1 MYSNKENVNIL
12 TALLVA
18 HGVRHAVVCP
28 GSRNAPITHNL
39 VVCPDIECCNVVDE
53 RSAGFYALGMALATA
68 SPVAVCVTSGTA
80 LLNLMPAVAEAS
92 YQRVPLVVVSADRPL
107 QWIDQLDGQTLPQG
121 DALGRFVRKAVTL
134 PEPHDDEERW
144 FCNRLVNEALLAA
157 RRQGGGPVHINV
169 PLSEPLYE
177 YTVEALP
184 DERTIFFA
192 PARSDKRL
200 LAECAGE
207 LSRSRRPMIVVGQT
221 KRDDLLAEDFAGLRK
236 PIVVLNEALSI
247 GCGACHFDEVLDK
260 VTREQSN
267 KVTKEQSNKV
277 LAPSSYA
284 SEQARAQGAV
294 PALPEAFTP
303 DFVLCLGGELVSK
316 RLKQYLRQ
324 LPTSTQVWAV
334 SEDGE
339 VRDTFCH
346 LHGVIEGHPADVL
359 ADLSELT
366 ADMPMKDSSEFFEL
380 WDNILASADEAID
393 ASEPPFS
400 PIAAVR
406 MLEEALDKVTK
417 EQGNKVQSSRFKVQG
432 VARHY
437 ANSTAVRLANRY
449 ARGYVWCTRGVN
461 GIEGTLSTA
470 AGFSLVSDEEVVC
483 VIGDLSFFY
492 DQNALWQR
500 ALGDK
505 LRILLLNNG
514 GGGIFERFEGLKES
528 PARDSVMARHTTS
541 AEGICQSYNVHY
553 RAARNMEELRE
564 GIEWLTTQET
574 PPHPSPKERGL
585 NCPDGRPRLL
595 EVFSRRE
602 SENEK

>member
-1 MYSNKENVNIL
+1 MMYTNKENVNIL
-12 TALLVA
+12 TALLVE

-92 YQRVPLVVVSADRPL
+92 YQRVPLVVVSADRPP
-107 QWIDQLDGQTLPQG
+107 QWIDQLNGQTLPQG

-192 PARSDKRL
+192 SARSDKRL
-200 LAECAGE
+200 LTECAGR
-207 LSRSRRPMIVVGQT
+207 LFSSRRPMIVVGQT
-221 KRDDLLAEDFAGLRK
+221 KRDDLLAEDFAGLHK
-236 PIVVLNEALSI
+236 PIVVLNEVLSI
-247 GCGACHFDEVLDK
+247 GCGACHFDEVLA
-260 VTREQSN
+260 N
-267 KVTKEQSNKV
+267 GG
-277 LAPSSYA
+277 
-284 SEQARAQGAV
+284 GA
-294 PALPEAFTP
+294 PALPEVFTP
-303 DFVLCLGGELVSK
+303 DFVLYLGGELVSK

-324 LPTSTQVWAV
+324 LPASTQVWAV

-359 ADLSELT
+359 AGLSELT
-366 ADMPMKDSSEFFEL
+366 ADVPMRDSTEFFEL
-380 WDNILASADEAID
+380 WDDILANADEAIER
-393 ASEPPFS
+393 SEPSFS
-400 PIAAVR
+400 PMAAVR

-417 EQGNKVQSSRFKVQG
+417 EQSNG

-449 ARGYVWCTRGVN
+449 ARGYVWCNRGVN

-500 ALGDK
+500 ALGDN

-514 GGGIFERFEGLKES
+514 GGGIFERFEGLKGS
-528 PARDSVMARHTTS
+528 PARDCVMARHTTS
-541 AEGICQSYNVHY
+541 AEGICQSYNVQY
-553 RAARNMEELRE
+553 RAARSMEELRE
-564 GIEWLTTQET
+564 GIGWLTTQET

-595 EVFSRRE
+595 EVFSLCE

>member
-1 MYSNKENVNIL
+1 MMYTNKENVNIL
-12 TALLVA
+12 TALLVE

-68 SPVAVCVTSGTA
+68 CPVAVCVTSGTA

-92 YQRVPLVVVSADRPL
+92 YQSVPLVVVSADRPP

-200 LAECAGE
+200 LTECAGR
-207 LSRSRRPMIVVGQT
+207 LFSSRRPMIVVGQT
-221 KRDDLLAEDFAGLRK
+221 KRDDLLAEDFAGLHK

-247 GCGACHFDEVLDK
+247 GCGACHFDEVLA
-260 VTREQSN
+260 N
-267 KVTKEQSNKV
+267 GG
-277 LAPSSYA
+277 
-284 SEQARAQGAV
+284 GA
-294 PALPEAFTP
+294 PALPEVFTP
-303 DFVLCLGGELVSK
+303 DFVLYLGGELVSK

-324 LPTSTQVWAV
+324 LPASTQVWAV

-359 ADLSELT
+359 AGLSELT
-366 ADMPMKDSSEFFEL
+366 ADVPMKDSTEFFEL
-380 WDNILASADEAID
+380 WDDILANADEAIER
-393 ASEPPFS
+393 SEPSFS
-400 PIAAVR
+400 PMAAVR

-417 EQGNKVQSSRFKVQG
+417 EQSNG

-449 ARGYVWCTRGVN
+449 ARGYVWCNRGVN

-500 ALGDK
+500 ALGDN

-514 GGGIFERFEGLKES
+514 GGGIFERFEGLKGS
-528 PARDSVMARHTTS
+528 PARDCVMARHTTS
-541 AEGICQSYNVHY
+541 AEGICQSYNVQY
-553 RAARNMEELRE
+553 RAARSMEELRE
-564 GIEWLTTQET
+564 GIGWLTTQET

-595 EVFSRRE
+595 EVFSLRE
-602 SENEK
+602 SEK

>member
-1 MYSNKENVNIL
+1 MYTNKENVNIL
-12 TALLVA
+12 TALFVE

-92 YQRVPLVVVSADRPL
+92 YQRVPLVVVSADRPP

-169 PLSEPLYE
+169 PLSDPLYE

-200 LAECAGE
+200 LTECAGR
-207 LSRSRRPMIVVGQT
+207 LFSSRRPMIVVGQT
-221 KRDDLLAEDFAGLRK
+221 KRDDLLLEDFAGLHK

-247 GCGACHFDEVLDK
+247 GRGACHFDEVLDK

-267 KVTKEQSNKV
+267 KVTQEQGNKVQSSRFKV

-284 SEQARAQGAV
+284 SEQARAQGAE
-294 PALPEAFTP
+294 PTLREAFTP
-303 DFVLCLGGELVSK
+303 DFVLYLGGELVSK
-316 RLKQYLRQ
+316 RLKQCLRQ
-324 LPTSTQVWAV
+324 LPASTQVWAV

-359 ADLSELT
+359 ADLAELT
-366 ADMPMKDSSEFFEL
+366 ADVPMRDSTEFFEL
-380 WDNILASADEAID
+380 WDDILANADEAID
-393 ASEPPFS
+393 TYEPPFS
-400 PIAAVR
+400 PMAAVR
-406 MLEEALDKVTK
+406 LLEEALDKVTK
-417 EQGNKVQSSRFKVQG
+417 EQSNG

-449 ARGYVWCTRGVN
+449 ARGYVWCNRGVN

-470 AGFSLVSDEEVVC
+470 AGFSLVCDEEVVC

-528 PARDSVMARHTTS
+528 PARDCVMARHTTS
-541 AEGICQSYNVHY
+541 AEGICQSYGVQY
-553 RAARNMEELRE
+553 RAARSMEELRE
-564 GIEWLTTQET
+564 GIEWLKPTPQT
-574 PPHPSPKERGL
+574 PPHPSSEERGL
-585 NCPDGRPRLL
+585 DCPDGRPRLL
-595 EVFSRRE
+595 EVFSLRE
-602 SENEK
+602 SEK

>member
-1 MYSNKENVNIL
+1 MMYTNKENVNIL
-12 TALLVA
+12 TALLVE

-68 SPVAVCVTSGTA
+68 CPVAVCVTSGTA

-92 YQRVPLVVVSADRPL
+92 YQSVPLVVVSADRPP

-200 LAECAGE
+200 LTECAGR
-207 LSRSRRPMIVVGQT
+207 LFSSRRPMIVVGQT
-221 KRDDLLAEDFAGLRK
+221 KRDDLLAEDFAGLHK

-247 GCGACHFDEVLDK
+247 GCGACHFDEVLA
-260 VTREQSN
+260 N
-267 KVTKEQSNKV
+267 GG
-277 LAPSSYA
+277 
-284 SEQARAQGAV
+284 GA
-294 PALPEAFTP
+294 PALPEVFTP
-303 DFVLCLGGELVSK
+303 DFVLYLGGELVSK

-324 LPTSTQVWAV
+324 LPASTQVWAV

-359 ADLSELT
+359 AGLSELT
-366 ADMPMKDSSEFFEL
+366 ADVPMRDSTEFFEL
-380 WDNILASADEAID
+380 WDDILANADEAIER
-393 ASEPPFS
+393 SEPSFS
-400 PIAAVR
+400 PMAAVR

-417 EQGNKVQSSRFKVQG
+417 EQSNG

-449 ARGYVWCTRGVN
+449 ARGYVWCNRGVN

-500 ALGDK
+500 
-505 LRILLLNNG
+505 
-514 GGGIFERFEGLKES
+514 
-528 PARDSVMARHTTS
+528 
-541 AEGICQSYNVHY
+541 
-553 RAARNMEELRE
+553 
-564 GIEWLTTQET
+564 
-574 PPHPSPKERGL
+574 
-585 NCPDGRPRLL
+585 
-595 EVFSRRE
+595 
-602 SENEK
+602 

>member
-1 MYSNKENVNIL
+1 MYTNKENVNIL
-12 TALLVA
+12 TALFVE

-68 SPVAVCVTSGTA
+68 SPVVVCVTSGTA

-92 YQRVPLVVVSADRPL
+92 YQRVPLVVVSADRPP

-121 DALGRFVRKAVTL
+121 DALGHFVRKAVTL

-200 LAECAGE
+200 LTECAGR
-207 LSRSRRPMIVVGQT
+207 LFSSRRPMIVVGQT

-247 GCGACHFDEVLDK
+247 GRGACHFDEVLDK
-260 VTREQSN
+260 VTKVQGN
-267 KVTKEQSNKV
+267 KVTQEQGNKV
-277 LAPSSYA
+277 QSAEPTL
-284 SEQARAQGAV
+284 R
-294 PALPEAFTP
+294 EAFTP
-303 DFVLCLGGELVSK
+303 DFVLFLGGELVSK
-316 RLKQYLRQ
+316 RLKQCLRQ
-324 LPTSTQVWAV
+324 LPASTQVWAV

-366 ADMPMKDSSEFFEL
+366 ADVPMKDSSEFFEL
-380 WDNILASADEAID
+380 WDNILASADEAIER
-393 ASEPPFS
+393 SEPSFS
-400 PIAAVR
+400 PMAAVR
-406 MLEEALDKVTK
+406 LLEEALDKETK
-417 EQGNKVQSSRFKVQG
+417 EQSCG

-449 ARGYVWCTRGVN
+449 ARGYVWCNRGVN

-500 ALGDK
+500 ALSDK

-514 GGGIFERFEGLKES
+514 GGGIFERFEGLRES
-528 PARDSVMARHTTS
+528 PARDCVMARHTTS
-541 AEGICQSYNVHY
+541 AEGICQSYNVQY
-553 RAARNMEELRE
+553 RAARSMEELRE

-585 NCPDGRPRLL
+585 NCLDGRPRLL
-595 EVFSRRE
+595 EVFSLRE
-602 SENEK
+602 SEK

>member
-1 MYSNKENVNIL
+1 MYTNKENVNIL
-12 TALLVA
+12 TALFVE

-92 YQRVPLVVVSADRPL
+92 YQRVPLVVVSADRPP

-200 LAECAGE
+200 LTECAGR
-207 LSRSRRPMIVVGQT
+207 LFSSRRPMIVVGQT
-221 KRDDLLAEDFAGLRK
+221 KRDDLLLEDFAGLHK

-247 GCGACHFDEVLDK
+247 GRGACHFDEVLDK

-267 KVTKEQSNKV
+267 KVTQEQGNKVQSSRFKV

-284 SEQARAQGAV
+284 SEQARAQGAE
-294 PALPEAFTP
+294 PTLREAFTP
-303 DFVLCLGGELVSK
+303 DFVLYLGGELVSK
-316 RLKQYLRQ
+316 RLKQCLRQ
-324 LPTSTQVWAV
+324 LPASTQVWAV

-359 ADLSELT
+359 ADLAELT
-366 ADMPMKDSSEFFEL
+366 ADVPMRDSTEFFEL
-380 WDNILASADEAID
+380 WDDILANADEAID
-393 ASEPPFS
+393 TYEPPFS
-400 PIAAVR
+400 PMAAVR
-406 MLEEALDKVTK
+406 LLEEALDKVTK
-417 EQGNKVQSSRFKVQG
+417 EQSNG

-449 ARGYVWCTRGVN
+449 ARGYVWCNRGVN

-470 AGFSLVSDEEVVC
+470 AGFSLVCDEEVVC

-528 PARDSVMARHTTS
+528 PARDCVMARHTTS
-541 AEGICQSYNVHY
+541 AEGICQSYGVQY
-553 RAARNMEELRE
+553 RAARSMEELRE
-564 GIEWLTTQET
+564 GIEWLKPTPQT
-574 PPHPSPKERGL
+574 PPHPSSEERGL
-585 NCPDGRPRLL
+585 DCPDGRPRLL
-595 EVFSRRE
+595 EVFSLRE
-602 SENEK
+602 SEK

>member
-1 MYSNKENVNIL
+1 MMYTNKENVNIL
-12 TALLVA
+12 TALLVE

-92 YQRVPLVVVSADRPL
+92 YQRVPLVVVSADRPP

-200 LAECAGE
+200 LTECAGR
-207 LSRSRRPMIVVGQT
+207 LFSSRRPMIVVGQT
-221 KRDDLLAEDFAGLRK
+221 KRDDLLAEDFAGLHK

-247 GCGACHFDEVLDK
+247 GCGACHFDEVLA
-260 VTREQSN
+260 N
-267 KVTKEQSNKV
+267 GG
-277 LAPSSYA
+277 
-284 SEQARAQGAV
+284 GA
-294 PALPEAFTP
+294 PALPEVFTP
-303 DFVLCLGGELVSK
+303 DFVLYLGGELVSK

-324 LPTSTQVWAV
+324 LPASTQVWAV

-359 ADLSELT
+359 AGLSELT
-366 ADMPMKDSSEFFEL
+366 ADVPMRDSTEFFEL
-380 WDNILASADEAID
+380 WDDILANADEAIER
-393 ASEPPFS
+393 SEPSFS
-400 PIAAVR
+400 PMAAVR

-417 EQGNKVQSSRFKVQG
+417 EQSNG

-449 ARGYVWCTRGVN
+449 ARGYVWCNRGVN

-500 ALGDK
+500 ALGDN

-514 GGGIFERFEGLKES
+514 GGGIFERFEGLKGS
-528 PARDSVMARHTTS
+528 PARDCVMARHTTS
-541 AEGICQSYNVHY
+541 AEGICQSYNVQY
-553 RAARNMEELRE
+553 RAARSMEELRE
-564 GIEWLTTQET
+564 GIGWLTTQET

-595 EVFSRRE
+595 EVFSLRE
-602 SENEK
+602 SEK

>member
-1 MYSNKENVNIL
+1 MMYTNKENVNIL
-12 TALLVA
+12 TALLVE

-68 SPVAVCVTSGTA
+68 CPVAVCVTSGTA

-92 YQRVPLVVVSADRPL
+92 YQSVPLVVVSADRPP

-200 LAECAGE
+200 LTECAGR
-207 LSRSRRPMIVVGQT
+207 LFSSRRPMIVVGQT
-221 KRDDLLAEDFAGLRK
+221 KRDDLLAEDFAGLHK

-247 GCGACHFDEVLDK
+247 GCGACHFDEVLA
-260 VTREQSN
+260 N
-267 KVTKEQSNKV
+267 GG
-277 LAPSSYA
+277 
-284 SEQARAQGAV
+284 GA
-294 PALPEAFTP
+294 PALPEVFTP
-303 DFVLCLGGELVSK
+303 DFVLYLGGELVSK

-324 LPTSTQVWAV
+324 LPASTQVWAV

-359 ADLSELT
+359 AGLSELT
-366 ADMPMKDSSEFFEL
+366 ADVPMRDSTEFFEL
-380 WDNILASADEAID
+380 WDDILANADEAIER
-393 ASEPPFS
+393 SEPSFS
-400 PIAAVR
+400 PMAAVR

-417 EQGNKVQSSRFKVQG
+417 EQSNG

-449 ARGYVWCTRGVN
+449 ARGYVWCNRGVN

-500 ALGDK
+500 ALGDN

-514 GGGIFERFEGLKES
+514 GGGIFERFEGLKGS
-528 PARDSVMARHTTS
+528 PARDCVMARHTTS
-541 AEGICQSYNVHY
+541 AEGICQSYNVQY
-553 RAARNMEELRE
+553 RAARSMEELRE
-564 GIEWLTTQET
+564 GIGWLTTQET
-574 PPHPSPKERGL
+574 PPHPRKRG
-585 NCPDGRPRLL
+585 
-595 EVFSRRE
+595 V
-602 SENEK
+602 

>member
-1 MYSNKENVNIL
+1 MMYTNKENVNIL
-12 TALLVA
+12 TALLVE

-68 SPVAVCVTSGTA
+68 CPVAVCVTSGTA

-92 YQRVPLVVVSADRPL
+92 YQRVPLVVVSADRPP

-200 LAECAGE
+200 LTECVGR
-207 LSRSRRPMIVVGQT
+207 LFSSRRPMIVVGQT
-221 KRDDLLAEDFAGLRK
+221 KRDDLLAEDFAGLHK

-247 GCGACHFDEVLDK
+247 GRGACHFDEVLDK

-267 KVTKEQSNKV
+267 KV
-277 LAPSSYA
+277 
-284 SEQARAQGAV
+284 QGAE
-294 PALPEAFTP
+294 PTLREAFTP
-303 DFVLCLGGELVSK
+303 DFVLYLGGELVSK
-316 RLKQYLRQ
+316 RLKQCLRQ
-324 LPTSTQVWAV
+324 LPASTQVWAV

-346 LHGVIEGHPADVL
+346 LHGVIEGHSADVL

-366 ADMPMKDSSEFFEL
+366 ADVPMKDSSEFFEL
-380 WDNILASADEAID
+380 WDNILASADEAIER
-393 ASEPPFS
+393 SEPSFS
-400 PIAAVR
+400 PMAAVR

-417 EQGNKVQSSRFKVQG
+417 EQSNG

-449 ARGYVWCTRGVN
+449 ARGYVWCNRGVN

-492 DQNALWQR
+492 DQNALWHQ
-500 ALGDK
+500 ALRDN

-528 PARDSVMARHTTS
+528 PARDCVMARHTTS
-541 AEGICQSYNVHY
+541 AEGICQSYGVQY
-553 RAARNMEELRE
+553 RAARNIEELRE
-564 GIEWLTTQET
+564 GIEWLTTQEP

-595 EVFSRRE
+595 EVFSLRE
-602 SENEK
+602 SEK

>member
-1 MYSNKENVNIL
+1 MMYTNKENVNIL
-12 TALLVA
+12 TALLVE

-68 SPVAVCVTSGTA
+68 CPVAVCVTSGTA

-92 YQRVPLVVVSADRPL
+92 YQRVPLVVVSADRPP

-121 DALGRFVRKAVTL
+121 DALGRFVRKAVML

-177 YTVEALP
+177 YTVEALH

-260 VTREQSN
+260 VTKVQGN
-267 KVTKEQSNKV
+267 KVTQEQGNKVQSSRFKV

-284 SEQARAQGAV
+284 SEQARAQGAE
-294 PALPEAFTP
+294 PTLREAFTP
-303 DFVLCLGGELVSK
+303 DFVLYLGGELVSK
-316 RLKQYLRQ
+316 RLKQCLRQ
-324 LPTSTQVWAV
+324 LPASTQVWAV

-366 ADMPMKDSSEFFEL
+366 ADVPMKDSSEFFEL
-380 WDNILASADEAID
+380 WDNILASADEAIER
-393 ASEPPFS
+393 SEPSFS
-400 PIAAVR
+400 PMAAVR
-406 MLEEALDKVTK
+406 LLEEALDKETK
-417 EQGNKVQSSRFKVQG
+417 EQRCG

-449 ARGYVWCTRGVN
+449 ARGYVWCNRGVN

-500 ALGDK
+500 ALSDN

-514 GGGIFERFEGLKES
+514 GGGIFERFEGLRES
-528 PARDSVMARHTTS
+528 PARDCVMARHTTS
-541 AEGICQSYNVHY
+541 AEGICQSYNVQY
-553 RAARNMEELRE
+553 RAARSMEELRE
-564 GIEWLTTQET
+564 GIGWLTTQET

-595 EVFSRRE
+595 EVFSLRE
-602 SENEK
+602 SEK

>member
-1 MYSNKENVNIL
+1 MMYTNKENVNIL
-12 TALLVA
+12 TALLVE

-68 SPVAVCVTSGTA
+68 CPVAVCVTSGTA

-92 YQRVPLVVVSADRPL
+92 YQRVPLVVVSADRPP

-200 LAECAGE
+200 LAECAGR
-207 LSRSRRPMIVVGQT
+207 LFSSRRPMIVVGQT
-221 KRDDLLAEDFAGLRK
+221 KRDDLLAEDFAGLHK

-260 VTREQSN
+260 VTKVQGN
-267 KVTKEQSNKV
+267 KVTQEQGNKVQSSRFKV

-284 SEQARAQGAV
+284 SEQARAQDAE
-294 PALPEAFTP
+294 PTLREAFTP
-303 DFVLCLGGELVSK
+303 DFVLYLGGELVSK
-316 RLKQYLRQ
+316 RLKQCLRQ
-324 LPTSTQVWAV
+324 LPASTQVWAV

-366 ADMPMKDSSEFFEL
+366 ADVPMKDSSEFFEL
-380 WDNILASADEAID
+380 WDNILASADEAIER
-393 ASEPPFS
+393 SEPSF
-400 PIAAVR
+400 
-406 MLEEALDKVTK
+406 
-417 EQGNKVQSSRFKVQG
+417 
-432 VARHY
+432 
-437 ANSTAVRLANRY
+437 LAD
-449 ARGYVWCTRGVN
+449 GC
-461 GIEGTLSTA
+461 
-470 AGFSLVSDEEVVC
+470 
-483 VIGDLSFFY
+483 
-492 DQNALWQR
+492 R
-500 ALGDK
+500 ALAGRGAGQRNKGTK
-505 LRILLLNNG
+505 LR
-514 GGGIFERFEGLKES
+514 RC
-528 PARDSVMARHTTS
+528 PT
-541 AEGICQSYNVHY
+541 
-553 RAARNMEELRE
+553 LR
-564 GIEWLTTQET
+564 
-574 PPHPSPKERGL
+574 
-585 NCPDGRPRLL
+585 
-595 EVFSRRE
+595 
-602 SENEK
+602 

>member
-1 MYSNKENVNIL
+1 MYTNKENVNIL
-12 TALLVA
+12 TALFVE

-92 YQRVPLVVVSADRPL
+92 YQRVPLVVVSADRPP

-200 LAECAGE
+200 LTECAGR
-207 LSRSRRPMIVVGQT
+207 LFSSRRPMIVVGQT
-221 KRDDLLAEDFAGLRK
+221 KRDDLLLEDFAGLHK

-247 GCGACHFDEVLDK
+247 GRGACHFDEVLDK

-267 KVTKEQSNKV
+267 KVTQEQGNKVQSSRFKV

-284 SEQARAQGAV
+284 SEQARAQGAE
-294 PALPEAFTP
+294 PTLREAFTP
-303 DFVLCLGGELVSK
+303 DFVLYLGGELVSK
-316 RLKQYLRQ
+316 RLKQCLRQ
-324 LPTSTQVWAV
+324 LPASTQVWAV

-359 ADLSELT
+359 ADLAELT
-366 ADMPMKDSSEFFEL
+366 ADVPMRDSTEFFEL
-380 WDNILASADEAID
+380 WDDILANADEAID
-393 ASEPPFS
+393 TYEPPFS
-400 PIAAVR
+400 PMAAVR
-406 MLEEALDKVTK
+406 LLEEALDKVTK
-417 EQGNKVQSSRFKVQG
+417 EQSNG

-449 ARGYVWCTRGVN
+449 ARGYVWCNRGVN

-470 AGFSLVSDEEVVC
+470 AGFSLVCDEEVVC

-528 PARDSVMARHTTS
+528 PARDCVMARHITS
-541 AEGICQSYNVHY
+541 AEGICQSYGVQY
-553 RAARNMEELRE
+553 RAARSMEELRE
-564 GIEWLTTQET
+564 GIEWLKPTPQT
-574 PPHPSPKERGL
+574 PPHPSSEERGL
-585 NCPDGRPRLL
+585 DCPDGRPRLL
-595 EVFSRRE
+595 EVFSLRE
-602 SENEK
+602 SEK

>member
-1 MYSNKENVNIL
+1 MMYTNKENVNIL
-12 TALLVA
+12 TALLVE

-68 SPVAVCVTSGTA
+68 CPVAVCVTSGTA

-92 YQRVPLVVVSADRPL
+92 YQSVPLVVVSADRPP

-200 LAECAGE
+200 LTECAGR
-207 LSRSRRPMIVVGQT
+207 LFSSRRPMIVVGQT
-221 KRDDLLAEDFAGLRK
+221 KRDDLLAEDFAGLHK

-247 GCGACHFDEVLDK
+247 GCGACHFDEVLA
-260 VTREQSN
+260 N
-267 KVTKEQSNKV
+267 GG
-277 LAPSSYA
+277 
-284 SEQARAQGAV
+284 GA
-294 PALPEAFTP
+294 PALPEVFTP
-303 DFVLCLGGELVSK
+303 DFVLYLGGELVSK

-324 LPTSTQVWAV
+324 LPASTQVWAV

-359 ADLSELT
+359 AGLSELT
-366 ADMPMKDSSEFFEL
+366 ADVPMRDSTEFFEL
-380 WDNILASADEAID
+380 WDDILANADEAIER
-393 ASEPPFS
+393 SEPSFS
-400 PIAAVR
+400 PMAAVR

-417 EQGNKVQSSRFKVQG
+417 EQSNG

-449 ARGYVWCTRGVN
+449 ARGYVWCNRGVN

-500 ALGDK
+500 ALGDN

-514 GGGIFERFEGLKES
+514 GGGIFERFEGLKGS
-528 PARDSVMARHTTS
+528 PARDCVMARHTTS
-541 AEGICQSYNVHY
+541 AEGICQSYNVQY
-553 RAARNMEELRE
+553 RAARSMEELRE
-564 GIEWLTTQET
+564 GIGWLTTQET

-595 EVFSRRE
+595 EVFSLRE
-602 SENEK
+602 SEK

>member
-53 RSAGFYALGMALATA
+53 RSAGFYALGMALATT

-92 YQRVPLVVVSADRPL
+92 YQRVPLVVVSADRPP

-294 PALPEAFTP
+294 PALPETFTP

-324 LPTSTQVWAV
+324 LPTSTRVWAV

-359 ADLSELT
+359 ADLAELT
-366 ADMPMKDSSEFFEL
+366 ADVPMRDSTEFFEL
-380 WDNILASADEAID
+380 WDDILANADEAID
-393 ASEPPFS
+393 TYEPPFS
-400 PIAAVR
+400 PMAAVR
-406 MLEEALDKVTK
+406 LLEEALDKETK
-417 EQGNKVQSSRFKVQG
+417 EQSCS

-449 ARGYVWCTRGVN
+449 ARGYIWCNRGVN

-500 ALGDK
+500 ALSDN

-528 PARDSVMARHTTS
+528 PARDCVMARHTTS
-541 AEGICQSYNVHY
+541 AEDICQSYGVQY
-553 RAARNMEELRE
+553 RAARSMEELAEAIR
-564 GIEWLTTQET
+564 WLTEPTLV
-574 PPHPSPKERGL
+574 SPKESL
-585 NCPDGRPRLL
+585 LRPLLL
-595 EVFSRRE
+595 EVLLDVFH
-602 SENEK
+602 

>member
-92 YQRVPLVVVSADRPL
+92 HQRVPLVVVSADRPP

-134 PEPHDDEERW
+134 PEPHDDEEHW

-177 YTVEALP
+177 YTVETLP

-247 GCGACHFDEVLDK
+247 GCGACHFDEVLA
-260 VTREQSN
+260 N
-267 KVTKEQSNKV
+267 GG
-277 LAPSSYA
+277 
-284 SEQARAQGAV
+284 GA
-294 PALPEAFTP
+294 PALPETFTP

-324 LPTSTQVWAV
+324 LPTSTRVWAV

-359 ADLSELT
+359 ADLAELT
-366 ADMPMKDSSEFFEL
+366 ADVPMKDSTEFFEL
-380 WDNILASADEAID
+380 WDDILANADEAID
-393 ASEPPFS
+393 TNKPPFS
-400 PIAAVR
+400 PMAAVR
-406 MLEEALDKVTK
+406 LLEEALDKETK
-417 EQGNKVQSSRFKVQG
+417 EQSCS

-449 ARGYVWCTRGVN
+449 ARGYVWCNRGVN

-500 ALGDK
+500 ALSDN

-541 AEGICQSYNVHY
+541 AEGICQSYGVQY
-553 RAARNMEELRE
+553 RAARSMEELRE
-564 GIEWLTTQET
+564 GIEWLKPTPKT

-585 NCPDGRPRLL
+585 DCPDGRPRLL
-595 EVFSRRE
+595 EVFSLRE
-602 SENEK
+602 SVK

>member
-1 MYSNKENVNIL
+1 MMYTNKENVNIL
-12 TALLVA
+12 TALLVE

-92 YQRVPLVVVSADRPL
+92 YQRVPLVVVSAARPP

-200 LAECAGE
+200 LTECAGR
-207 LSRSRRPMIVVGQT
+207 LFSSRRPMIVVGQT
-221 KRDDLLAEDFAGLRK
+221 KRDDLLAEDFAGLHK

-247 GCGACHFDEVLDK
+247 GCGACHFDEVLA
-260 VTREQSN
+260 N
-267 KVTKEQSNKV
+267 GG
-277 LAPSSYA
+277 
-284 SEQARAQGAV
+284 GA
-294 PALPEAFTP
+294 PALPEVFTP
-303 DFVLCLGGELVSK
+303 DFVLYLGGELVSK

-324 LPTSTQVWAV
+324 LPSSTQVWAV

-339 VRDTFCH
+339 ARDTFCH

-359 ADLSELT
+359 ADLAELT
-366 ADMPMKDSSEFFEL
+366 ADVPMRDSTEFFEL
-380 WDNILASADEAID
+380 WDDILANADEAID
-393 ASEPPFS
+393 TYEPPFS
-400 PIAAVR
+400 PMVAVR
-406 MLEEALDKVTK
+406 LLEEALDKETK
-417 EQGNKVQSSRFKVQG
+417 EQSNG

-449 ARGYVWCTRGVN
+449 ARGYVWCNRGVN

-500 ALGDK
+500 ALGDN

-514 GGGIFERFEGLKES
+514 GGGIFERFEGLKGS
-528 PARDSVMARHTTS
+528 PARDCVMARHTTS
-541 AEGICQSYNVHY
+541 AEGICQSYNVQY
-553 RAARNMEELRE
+553 RAARSMEELRE
-564 GIEWLTTQET
+564 GIGWLTTQET

-595 EVFSRRE
+595 EVFSLRE
-602 SENEK
+602 SEK

>member
-1 MYSNKENVNIL
+1 MYTNKENVNIL

-92 YQRVPLVVVSADRPL
+92 YQRVPLVVVSADRPP

-200 LAECAGE
+200 LTECAGR
-207 LSRSRRPMIVVGQT
+207 LFSSRRPMIVVGQT
-221 KRDDLLAEDFAGLRK
+221 KRDDLLAEDFAGLHK

-247 GCGACHFDEVLDK
+247 GCGACHFDEVLA
-260 VTREQSN
+260 N
-267 KVTKEQSNKV
+267 GG
-277 LAPSSYA
+277 
-284 SEQARAQGAV
+284 GA

-303 DFVLCLGGELVSK
+303 DFVLYLGGELVSK
-316 RLKQYLRQ
+316 RLKQCLRQ
-324 LPTSTQVWAV
+324 LPTSTRVWAV

-359 ADLSELT
+359 ADLAELT
-366 ADMPMKDSSEFFEL
+366 TDVPTRDSTEFVEL
-380 WDNILASADEAID
+380 WDDLLARADEQLETQELGFSSASAVRLLEASLGTLDEWNA
-393 ASEPPFS
+393 P
-400 PIAAVR
+400 
-406 MLEEALDKVTK
+406 
-417 EQGNKVQSSRFKVQG
+417 
-432 VARHY
+432 ARHY

-449 ARGYVWCTRGVN
+449 ARGYVWCNRGVN

-500 ALGDK
+500 ALSDN

-528 PARDSVMARHTTS
+528 PARDCVMARHTTS
-541 AEGICQSYNVHY
+541 AEGICQSYNVQY
-553 RAARNMEELRE
+553 RAARSMEELRE
-564 GIEWLTTQET
+564 GIGWLTTQET

-595 EVFSRRE
+595 EVFSLRE
-602 SENEK
+602 SEK

>member
-1 MYSNKENVNIL
+1 MMYTNKENVNIL
-12 TALLVA
+12 TALLVE

-68 SPVAVCVTSGTA
+68 CPVAVCVTSGTA

-92 YQRVPLVVVSADRPL
+92 YQRVPLVVVSADRPP

-207 LSRSRRPMIVVGQT
+207 LARSRRPMIVVGQT
-221 KRDDLLAEDFAGLRK
+221 KRDDLLAEDFAGLRN

-267 KVTKEQSNKV
+267 KGTREQSNKV
-277 LAPSSYA
+277 
-284 SEQARAQGAV
+284 QGAE

-324 LPTSTQVWAV
+324 LPASTRVWAV

-359 ADLSELT
+359 ADLAELT
-366 ADMPMKDSSEFFEL
+366 ADVPMKDSSEFFEL
-380 WDNILASADEAID
+380 WDDILANADEAID
-393 ASEPPFS
+393 TYEPPFS
-400 PIAAVR
+400 PMAAVR
-406 MLEEALDKVTK
+406 LLEEALDKETK
-417 EQGNKVQSSRFKVQG
+417 EQSCG

-449 ARGYVWCTRGVN
+449 ARGYVWCNRGVN

-492 DQNALWQR
+492 DQNALWHQ
-500 ALGDK
+500 ALRDN

-528 PARDSVMARHTTS
+528 LARDCVMARHTTS
-541 AEGICQSYNVHY
+541 AEGICQSYGVQF

-564 GIEWLTTQET
+564 GIEWLKPTPQP
-574 PPHPSPKERGL
+574 PPHPSPKETGL
-585 NCPDGRPRLL
+585 NCLDGRPRLL
-595 EVFSRRE
+595 EVFSLRE
-602 SENEK
+602 SEK

>member
-12 TALLVA
+12 TTLLVA

-192 PARSDKRL
+192 PARSGKRL

-247 GCGACHFDEVLDK
+247 GCGACHFDEVLGK

-294 PALPEAFTP
+294 PALPETFTP

-324 LPTSTQVWAV
+324 LPTSTRVWAV

-359 ADLSELT
+359 ADLDELT
-366 ADMPMKDSSEFFEL
+366 ADVPMRDSTEFFEL
-380 WDNILASADEAID
+380 WDDLLARADEQLEAQELGFSSASAVRLLEASLDTLDEWNA
-393 ASEPPFS
+393 P
-400 PIAAVR
+400 
-406 MLEEALDKVTK
+406 
-417 EQGNKVQSSRFKVQG
+417 
-432 VARHY
+432 ARHY

-449 ARGYVWCTRGVN
+449 ARGYVWCNRGVN

-500 ALGDK
+500 ALSDN

-514 GGGIFERFEGLKES
+514 GGGIFERFEGLRES

-541 AEGICQSYNVHY
+541 AEGICQSYGVQY
-553 RAARNMEELRE
+553 RAARSMEELRE
-564 GIEWLTTQET
+564 GIGWLTNPQT
-574 PPHPSPKERGL
+574 PPQPSPKERGL
-585 NCPDGRPRLL
+585 NCPNGRPRLL
-595 EVFSRRE
+595 EVFSFCE
-602 SENEK
+602 SEK

>member
-28 GSRNAPITHNL
+28 GSRNASITHNL

-68 SPVAVCVTSGTA
+68 CPVAVCVTSGTA

-92 YQRVPLVVVSADRPL
+92 YQRVPLVVVSADRPP

-200 LAECAGE
+200 LTECAGE

-247 GCGACHFDEVLDK
+247 GCGACHFDEVLA
-260 VTREQSN
+260 N
-267 KVTKEQSNKV
+267 GG
-277 LAPSSYA
+277 
-284 SEQARAQGAV
+284 GA

-303 DFVLCLGGELVSK
+303 DFVLYLGGELVSK

-324 LPTSTQVWAV
+324 LPTSTRVWAV

-417 EQGNKVQSSRFKVQG
+417 EQSNAP
-432 VARHY
+432 ARHY

-449 ARGYVWCTRGVN
+449 ARGYVWCNRGVN

-528 PARDSVMARHTTS
+528 PARDCVMARHTTS

-595 EVFSRRE
+595 EVFSLRE

>member
-1 MYSNKENVNIL
+1 MMYTNKENVNIL
-12 TALLVA
+12 TALLVE

-39 VVCPDIECCNVVDE
+39 VVCPDIECCSVVDE

-68 SPVAVCVTSGTA
+68 CPVAVCVTSGTA

-92 YQRVPLVVVSADRPL
+92 YQSVPLVVVSADRPP

-200 LAECAGE
+200 LTECAGR
-207 LSRSRRPMIVVGQT
+207 LFSSRRPMIVVGQT
-221 KRDDLLAEDFAGLRK
+221 KRDDLLAEDFAGLHK

-247 GCGACHFDEVLDK
+247 GCGACHFDEVLA
-260 VTREQSN
+260 N
-267 KVTKEQSNKV
+267 GG
-277 LAPSSYA
+277 
-284 SEQARAQGAV
+284 GA
-294 PALPEAFTP
+294 PALPEVFTP
-303 DFVLCLGGELVSK
+303 DFVLYLGGELVSK

-324 LPTSTQVWAV
+324 LPASTQVWAV

-359 ADLSELT
+359 AGLSELT
-366 ADMPMKDSSEFFEL
+366 ADVPMRDSTEFFEL
-380 WDNILASADEAID
+380 WDDILANADEAIER
-393 ASEPPFS
+393 SEPSFS
-400 PIAAVR
+400 PMAAVR

-417 EQGNKVQSSRFKVQG
+417 EQSNG

-449 ARGYVWCTRGVN
+449 ARGYVWCNRGVN

-470 AGFSLVSDEEVVC
+470 AGFSLVSDAEVVC

-500 ALGDK
+500 ALGDN

-528 PARDSVMARHTTS
+528 PARDCVMARHTTS
-541 AEGICQSYNVHY
+541 AEGICQSYGVQY
-553 RAARNMEELRE
+553 RAARSMEELRE
-564 GIEWLTTQET
+564 GIGWLTTQET

-595 EVFSRRE
+595 EVFSLRE
-602 SENEK
+602 SEK

>member
-1 MYSNKENVNIL
+1 MYTNKENVNIL
-12 TALLVA
+12 TALFVE

-92 YQRVPLVVVSADRPL
+92 YQRVPLVVVSADRPP

-200 LAECAGE
+200 LTECAGR
-207 LSRSRRPMIVVGQT
+207 LFSSRRPMIVVGQT
-221 KRDDLLAEDFAGLRK
+221 KRDDLLLEDFAGLHK

-247 GCGACHFDEVLDK
+247 GRGACHFDEVLDK

-267 KVTKEQSNKV
+267 KVTQEQGNKVQTSRFKV

-284 SEQARAQGAV
+284 SEQARAQGAE
-294 PALPEAFTP
+294 PTLREAFTP
-303 DFVLCLGGELVSK
+303 DFVLYLGGELVSK
-316 RLKQYLRQ
+316 RLKQCLRQ
-324 LPTSTQVWAV
+324 LPASTQVWAV

-359 ADLSELT
+359 ADLAELT
-366 ADMPMKDSSEFFEL
+366 ADVPMRDSTEFFEL
-380 WDNILASADEAID
+380 WDDILANADEAID
-393 ASEPPFS
+393 TYEPPFS
-400 PIAAVR
+400 PMAAVR
-406 MLEEALDKVTK
+406 LLEEALDKVTK
-417 EQGNKVQSSRFKVQG
+417 EQSNG

-449 ARGYVWCTRGVN
+449 ARGYVWCNRGVN

-470 AGFSLVSDEEVVC
+470 AGFSLVCDEEVVC

-528 PARDSVMARHTTS
+528 PARDCVMARHTTS
-541 AEGICQSYNVHY
+541 AEGICQSYGVQY
-553 RAARNMEELRE
+553 RAARSMEELRE
-564 GIEWLTTQET
+564 GIEWLKPTPQT
-574 PPHPSPKERGL
+574 PPHPSSEERGL
-585 NCPDGRPRLL
+585 DCPDGRPRLL
-595 EVFSRRE
+595 EVFSLRE
-602 SENEK
+602 SEK